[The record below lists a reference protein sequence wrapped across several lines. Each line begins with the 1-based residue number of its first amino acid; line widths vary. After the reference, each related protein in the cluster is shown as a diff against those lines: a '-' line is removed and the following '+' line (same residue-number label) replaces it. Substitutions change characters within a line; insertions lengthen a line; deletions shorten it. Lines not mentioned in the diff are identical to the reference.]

1 MRSRDRRRGSDRP
14 GNRGVAGWVGVMALW
29 LLTSA
34 CGTPETSEL
43 AGEQTGG
50 SEACADSTLSWIDP
64 SEVGGVPG
72 TDLQGEYEGRA
83 LLPGRADSI
92 DVGLQ
97 LALYGPER
105 VRGSLYK
112 GGLPGAEGHG
122 ERPPERVGVD
132 GGRVDERL
140 ELAPEGEEYSLLY
153 LESHVTVLDEEK
165 NYLGHLDR
173 VHRESATLGLQPED
187 GAISLFQGDES
198 DLENWQDGATM
209 SESGLHSGAMSRQ
222 EFGDMRLHVEVWLG
236 WMPCASDQ
244 RRTNS
249 GLYIQNRYE
258 VQVMDSFGL
267 EPMLNGS
274 GSLYREVMPALNMS
288 LPPLRW
294 QTYDVWFRAPR
305 FNDDGEKV
313 EPVRVSVWYNGVRVV
328 DDEVLEGGTGRGGQL
343 DEVPLGP
350 LLLQEHPGS
359 VRFRNVWFREDPAP
373 APDRFLLS
381 GPLQRATANME

>member
-1 MRSRDRRRGSDRP
+1 MKSRGNSLQRE
-14 GNRGVAGWVGVMALW
+14 GNRYPGVAGWLGVAALW
-29 LLTSA
+29 LMASA
-34 CGTPETSEL
+34 CGSPDSGSTGDRQATG
-43 AGEQTGG
+43 AG
-50 SEACADSTLSWIDP
+50 ACADSTLSWIDP
-64 SEVGGVPG
+64 AEVEGIPG
-72 TDLQGEYEGRA
+72 TDLQGEFEGRA
-83 LLPGRADSI
+83 LLPGSADSM

-105 VRGSLYK
+105 VRGSFYK
-112 GGLPGAEGHG
+112 GGLPGAEDH
-122 ERPPERVGVD
+122 ELDPPERLDVEGV
-132 GGRVDERL
+132 RIAERL
-140 ELAPEGEEYSLLY
+140 ELAPEEGYSLLY

-173 VHRESATLGLQPED
+173 VYRESATLGLDPGEE
-187 GAISLFQGDES
+187 ATALFQGDES
-198 DLENWQDGATM
+198 DLENWQEGATM
-209 SESGLHSGAMSRQ
+209 SESELHSGAMTRR
-222 EFGDMRLHVEVWLG
+222 EFGDMRLHVEVWPS

-249 GLYIQNRYE
+249 GLYIQDRYE
-258 VQVMDSFGL
+258 VQIMDSFGL

-305 FNDDGEKV
+305 FNEEGEKV
-313 EPVRVSVWYNGVRVV
+313 EPVRVSVWYNGVRVI

-343 DEVPLGP
+343 EEVPRAP

-359 VRFRNVWFREDPAP
+359 VRFRNIWIEEDPGP
-373 APDRFLLS
+373 APERFLLD
-381 GPLQRATANME
+381 GPLQRVTSHPE

>member
-1 MRSRDRRRGSDRP
+1 M
-14 GNRGVAGWVGVMALW
+14 VGVIALW
-29 LLTSA
+29 MLSSA
-34 CGTPETSEL
+34 CGSPESSGL
-43 AGEQTGG
+43 PGG
-50 SEACADSTLSWIDP
+50 PAQGSGACADSTVSWIDP
-64 SEVGGVPG
+64 LEVKGIPG
-72 TDLQGEYEGRA
+72 TDLQGEFEGRA

-105 VRGSLYK
+105 VRGSFYK
-112 GGLPGAEGHG
+112 GGLPGAEAHG
-122 ERPPERVGVD
+122 MRPPERVGV
-132 GGRVDERL
+132 GGVRVDERL
-140 ELAPEGEEYSLLY
+140 ELAPEGEGYSLLY
-153 LESHVTVLDEEK
+153 LQSHVTVLDEEK

-173 VHRESATLGLQPED
+173 VQRESATLGLEPDD
-187 GAISLFQGDES
+187 GARTLFTGQES
-198 DLENWQDGATM
+198 DLENWQDGAIM
-209 SESGLHSGAMSRQ
+209 SESGLHSGAMTRQ
-222 EFGDMRLHVEVWLG
+222 EFGDIRLHAEVWLS
-236 WMPCASDQ
+236 WMPCASEQ

-305 FNDDGEKV
+305 FNDAGEKV
-313 EPVRVSVWYNGVRVV
+313 EPVRVSVWYNGVRVI

-343 DEVPLGP
+343 EEVPMAP

-359 VRFRNVWFREDPAP
+359 VRFRNVWVKDDPGP
-373 APDRFLLS
+373 APDRFLLM
-381 GPLQRATANME
+381 GPA